1 MKKLILLILLVNISA
16 CSSLIF
22 MPEKKTYVT
31 PAMLG
36 LDGEDVYFTSGE
48 NRLHGWWLHAKP
60 PLRGTILFLHGNA
73 ENISTHIA
81 SVYWLPAHGYDVFL
95 FDYRGYGKSTGVPSL
110 PGIHQDYAA
119 ALDYLFHRPGVDSNN
134 IFVFGQSLGAAVVLT
149 ATDTSPY
156 KSRLRAVITEGAFT
170 SYRSVAREMFDHSWL
185 TWLFQ
190 WPLSM
195 TINDD
200 YRPIDHIAGISPTP
214 VLLIHSKQDEVIPFH
229 NALELYAA
237 ARQPKT
243 LWVVKDV
250 RHIQTFKNPEYREK
264 LLEYLRV
271 HLSAGKSG
279 SS

>member
-1 MKKLILLILLVNISA
+1 MKRILSLIFLLLMLSG

-36 LDGEDVYFTSGE
+36 LKSEDVYFHSGKYV
-48 NRLHGWWLHAKP
+48 LHGWWLHAN
-60 PLRGTILFLHGNA
+60 GTPKGTVLFLHGNA

-95 FDYRGYGKSTGVPSL
+95 FDYRGYGLSGGKPDL

-119 ALDYLFHRPGVDSNN
+119 ALDYLFHRADANKTNV
-134 IFVFGQSLGAAVVLT
+134 FVFGQSLGAAVVLVG
-149 ATDTSPY
+149 TDSSPY
-156 KSRLRAVITEGAFT
+156 KSRLRAVIAEGAFS
-170 SYRSVAREMFDHSWL
+170 SYRRVAREMFGRFWL

-190 WPLSM
+190 WPLSL

-214 VLLIHSKQDEVIPFH
+214 VLLIHSEQDEIIPFH
-229 NALELYAA
+229 HALDLFAA
-237 ARQPKT
+237 AHEPKT
-243 LWVVKDV
+243 LWIVKNMA
-250 RHIQTFKNPEYREK
+250 HIQTFTKPKYQQK
-264 LLEYLRV
+264 LLVYLQQ
-271 HLSAGKSG
+271 HLAR
-279 SS
+279 